1 MTDSSTLRRLRR
13 TFDGTVHVPG
23 EPGYDGS
30 RRPLN
35 PALDPRPAIVARP
48 TSAGDIRAAVIAARE
63 GDLPIAVQA
72 TGHGLHSSY
81 DGGLLLD
88 TSGMRAVHVDPA
100 RRTAR
105 VGPGATWGQVIA
117 AAAPFGLAPLS
128 GSSPSVGVTGFTLGG
143 GVGWLSRRYGFA
155 ADSVVRAEVVTASGR
170 RITASADRHADL
182 FWALRGG
189 GGGFGL
195 VTELEFRLHPVERVY
210 AGTSYFPIERAA
222 ETLAAYRDW
231 VERAPDGISTAVL
244 LTRVPDSEQ
253 RALAIRLMHVGEP
266 AEAER
271 LIEPLRAAAGPALLE
286 GYRAAPYGGVAIGGT
301 APRHLDLLERLSD
314 PALDFLVEAGS
325 DEGLGISTIEIR
337 HWGGAMAR
345 PPAEAGPVGHRGVP
359 FSVIADAAD
368 PALADTLRPHATGG
382 SFLNFLSDTAR
393 TASAYTPGD
402 HRLLSEVRAAY
413 DPDDVFRLNHRVR
426 PRHEHPHRDHTRR
439 STDRAR
445 RGGSSAGGRL
455 GRRPDL
461 HRRGQA
467 LLPAG

>member
-1 MTDSSTLRRLRR
+1 MADSSTLRRLRH
-13 TFDGTVHVPG
+13 TFDGAVHLPG
-23 EPGYDGS
+23 EPGYEEL

-48 TSAGDIRAAVIAARE
+48 TSSADVQAAVIAARE

-72 TGHGLHSSY
+72 TGHGLHASY
-81 DGGLLLD
+81 DGGLLLN
-88 TSGMRAVHVDPA
+88 TSGMRSVHVDPG

-128 GSSPSVGVTGFTLGG
+128 GSSPSVGVIGFTLGG
-143 GVGWLSRRYGFA
+143 GVGWLSRAHGFA
-155 ADSVVRAEVVTASGR
+155 ADNVVRAELVTATGR
-170 RITASADRHADL
+170 RVTAGADRNADL

-210 AGTSYFPIERAA
+210 AGTSYFPVERAA
-222 ETLAAYRDW
+222 ETLAVYRDW
-231 VERAPDGISTAVL
+231 VEHAPDEISTAIL
-244 LTRVPDSEQ
+244 LTRVPDSQQ
-253 RALAIRLMHVGEP
+253 RAVAIRLMHAGDP

-271 LIEPLRAAAGPALLE
+271 LIEPLRAAAGPALLD
-286 GYRAAPYGGVAIGGT
+286 GFRAAPYADVAMGGT

-314 PALDFLVEAGS
+314 PVLDFLVEAAS

-337 HWGGAMAR
+337 HWDGAMAR
-345 PPAEAGPVGHRGVP
+345 PGAEAGPVGHRGVP

-368 PALADTLRPHATGG
+368 PALADTLHQHATGG

-393 TASAYTPGD
+393 TASAYTPAD
-402 HRLLSEVRAAY
+402 YRRLGEVRAGY
-413 DPDDVFRLNHRVR
+413 DPDDVFRLNHRV
-426 PRHEHPHRDHTRR
+426 PVRHEQPHPDHARR
-439 STDRAR
+439 SHAPADHLRQRSHAR
-445 RGGSSAGGRL
+445 RGGGRPEL
-455 GRRPDL
+455 VVD
-461 HRRGQA
+461 
-467 LLPAG
+467 